1 MFLVI
6 FGCSTLLNTI
16 IERTTILLWT
26 HNRVCHRNNKYV
38 INFNCKSMKEL
49 TQQELKGINGG
60 VAPIVAAV
68 CFCSGVGAGV
78 VVGALGVYYGYELVK
93 SMM

>member
-1 MFLVI
+1 
-6 FGCSTLLNTI
+6 
-16 IERTTILLWT
+16 
-26 HNRVCHRNNKYV
+26 
-38 INFNCKSMKEL
+38 MKEL

-93 SMM
+93 SML